1 MALPTSGLITLN
13 AVHIEKDGF
22 GASGQPVTLNDA
34 DLRQMNAGPGRT
46 IPTGSGTAIE
56 LADFYGA
63 TDTHQITV
71 TNGITGVYIG
81 GASSWRINGFMTT
94 GSFGTGNGG
103 YPSTGSINSNSRSG
117 YYNGSTVR
125 AVFSRYHTNAKYTD
139 LVFVLDGQVQNG
151 SGGSSTYGA
160 GAAGWEHVKV
170 YHAGVGFGGSSS
182 TIMSRYYANYGY
194 DANRNVTRW
203 SYQIGYSYVGG
214 QDVPPW
220 NASTNATTYVE
231 VY

>member
-13 AVHIEKDGF
+13 AVHIEKDGV

-34 DLRQMNAGPGRT
+34 DLRQMNPGPGRT

-125 AVFSRYHTNAKYTD
+125 AGFSRYHTNAKYTD
-139 LVFVLDGQVQNG
+139 LVFLLDGQVQNG

-160 GAAGWEHVKV
+160 GAAGGKGIVILRWTTADATIGGTRTGLTDGGVQTYCSDSYIV
-170 YHAGVGFGGSSS
+170 FTAGTGNITFS
-182 TIMSRYYANYGY
+182 
-194 DANRNVTRW
+194 
-203 SYQIGYSYVGG
+203 
-214 QDVPPW
+214 
-220 NASTNATTYVE
+220 
-231 VY
+231 